1 MLYYSQHPRNNKALK
16 IHFTD
21 ARTQGVFFTRT
32 HGVFFTR
39 TQGVFFTRIQSV
51 IFKRS
56 QDIFSS
62 WIQGVFSDR
71 IFFQTDRLARSGIY
85 LPILPTTSPQSEI
98 THLRRSDMEKN
109 SNPGLLLLSS
119 SPPHQTLLHIVIKK
133 ILAKYTLKLI
143 NTWTA
148 QSIL

>member
-56 QDIFSS
+56 RDISLVGYRASS
-62 WIQGVFSDR
+62 AIE
-71 IFFQTDRLARSGIY
+71 FFFKTDRLAQSGIY

-109 SNPGLLLLSS
+109 SNPGLLLSS
-119 SPPHQTLLHIVIKK
+119 SPPHQTPPPYIHKK
-133 ILAKYTLKLI
+133 DTCQIYFKLI